1 MRTVR
6 AIDVGFGVTKYI
18 RRADGEHIE
27 CAMFP
32 SLSQFDSSDY
42 TEGDSFGQRFQVA
55 SVPQGPHFHTVGP
68 DVEMVMDAYRPIN
81 ARDNYTDSAAYA
93 AYLRGALHFMDV
105 DVIDLLVL
113 GLPVADLTDKRKGLV
128 RLAEGEHRVGGGRTV
143 LVKRALVLAQPQGAL
158 VTYASQAG
166 VMDRVQHQ
174 ENLVIDAGTRTFD
187 WVVSRGLRLQ
197 TKRSH
202 SANAGVVNVLNELAY
217 AIARDLKVPSCHCQ
231 GEVDRALFTGEA
243 LRLFGRPYSLDKHK
257 QLIAKV
263 VDRGVGEMLERIGNV
278 QQYDNV
284 VLAGGGSFLFRKRI
298 QEEFGKHAVVELGEP
313 IYANVRGFQVAG
325 EGQLDAQGQGQEI
338 QAEVKR

>member
-1 MRTVR
+1 MTIVR

-18 RRADGEHIE
+18 RRVDGERID

-42 TEGDSFGQRFQVA
+42 SEGDSLGQRFQVV
-55 SVPQGPHFHTVGP
+55 SVPQGVHFHTVGP
-68 DVEMVMDAYRPIN
+68 DVDMVMDAYRPVN
-81 ARDNYTDSAAYA
+81 ARDNYPDSAAYS
-93 AYLRGALHFMDV
+93 AYLRGALYFMDV

-113 GLPVADLTDKRKGLV
+113 GLPVADLADKRKGV
-128 RLAEGEHRVGGGRTV
+128 TRLAEGEHRVGGGRTV
-143 LVKRALVLAQPQGAL
+143 KVQRALVVAQPQGAL

-166 VMDRVQHQ
+166 VMDRVQEQ

-217 AIARDLKVPSCHCQ
+217 AIGRDLKFPSCHCQ
-231 GEVDRALFTGEA
+231 DEIDRTLLTGET
-243 LRLFGRPYSLDKHK
+243 LRLYGRPYSLDKHK

-298 QEEFGKHAVVELGEP
+298 QDEFGKQAVVELDEP
-313 IYANVRGFQVAG
+313 IYANVRGFQLAG
-325 EGQLDAQGQGQEI
+325 QSQLDAVGQETATH
-338 QAEVKR
+338 AEVDR

>member
-1 MRTVR
+1 MNTVR

-18 RRADGEHIE
+18 RRADGEQID

-32 SLSQFDSSDY
+32 SLSQFDMSDY

-81 ARDNYTDSAAYA
+81 ARDNYPDSAAYA
-93 AYLRGALHFMDV
+93 AYLRGALYFMDV

-128 RLAEGEHRVGGGRTV
+128 RLAEGEHRVGGVRTV
-143 LVKRALVLAQPQGAL
+143 LVKRALVVAQPQGAL

-166 VMDRVQHQ
+166 VMERLQQQ

-202 SANAGVVNVLNELAY
+202 SANAGVVNVLN
-217 AIARDLKVPSCHCQ
+217 
-231 GEVDRALFTGEA
+231 
-243 LRLFGRPYSLDKHK
+243 
-257 QLIAKV
+257 
-263 VDRGVGEMLERIGNV
+263 
-278 QQYDNV
+278 
-284 VLAGGGSFLFRKRI
+284 
-298 QEEFGKHAVVELGEP
+298 
-313 IYANVRGFQVAG
+313 
-325 EGQLDAQGQGQEI
+325 
-338 QAEVKR
+338 